1 MRTPRGG
8 TPLRERRSSIT
19 FVDDNSRQGSDVF
32 DDQRFGGAP
41 PAADH
46 HACSSVGGTVL
57 GTLNSGILEQHISA
71 AARTLAISNIKKQW
85 PTAAA

>member
-32 DDQRFGGAP
+32 DDQRFGGAHLQLTAIQLSP
-41 PAADH
+41 LKAMCPWAARNCHCLLMHRSLPHATITIVRKQRPAA
-46 HACSSVGGTVL
+46 
-57 GTLNSGILEQHISA
+57 A
-71 AARTLAISNIKKQW
+71 A
-85 PTAAA
+85 